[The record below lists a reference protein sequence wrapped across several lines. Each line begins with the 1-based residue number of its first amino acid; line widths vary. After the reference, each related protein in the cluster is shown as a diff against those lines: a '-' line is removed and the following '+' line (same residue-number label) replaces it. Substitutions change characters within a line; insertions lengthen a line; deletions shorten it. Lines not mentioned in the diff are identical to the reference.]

1 MCNEQK
7 HANSHCRNVMIN
19 INYICSY
26 LMQTIF
32 QQEEEKMKVG
42 QLTNDLSEMNSQ
54 LIVKEQEL
62 TKLKEDNKL
71 LAKQFRDRKKKRRE
85 TIAQVCYY

>member
-1 MCNEQK
+1 M
-7 HANSHCRNVMIN
+7 MIN
-19 INYICSY
+19 INYVRSY

-42 QLTNDLSEMNSQ
+42 QLTNDLSEMNSH
-54 LIVKEQEL
+54 LMVKEKEL

-71 LAKQFRDRKKKRRE
+71 LVKHFRDRKKRRRE
-85 TIAQVCYY
+85 TIAQVCFY

>member
-1 MCNEQK
+1 
-7 HANSHCRNVMIN
+7 MIN
-19 INYICSY
+19 INYVRSY

-54 LIVKEQEL
+54 LMVKEKEL

-71 LAKQFRDRKKKRRE
+71 LVKHLRDRKKKKRRE
-85 TIAQVCYY
+85 TIAQVCFY